1 MGMNAEGADVD
12 IHRLERWPSPSPP
25 SAYTKEPLKDS
36 QPEKR
41 SSEMRDHLDEL
52 IRRSGRK

>member
-1 MGMNAEGADVD
+1 MNAEGADVD
-12 IHRLERWPSPSPP
+12 VHRLERWPSPSPP